1 MTLGALKQPM
11 PLFEPIVHFYQQQR
25 QAFTKRFLVRR
36 RTPTILQMEAVE
48 CGAAALAMMLAYFGK
63 RVPLAELRVAC
74 GVSRDGSKAP
84 NLLKAARNYQLQA
97 KGLKVGIKALK
108 QLECPY
114 IVYWNFN
121 HFLVV
126 EGFGKKKVFLNDPAM
141 GPRSVSHEE
150 FNESFT
156 GIVLTFVPADSFQK
170 GGVKPNVI
178 RALWQRL
185 QGSIGPLLFGLFVG
199 FLLVVVGLITASFS
213 KVFIDEILVHG
224 QTEYLPGLIAAM
236 FITAGITGLLTRLQ
250 LQNLR
255 RMKVK
260 LSMVMSGQFIHH
272 LLHLPVGFYAQR
284 FSGEISSRIQLNDR
298 LASMLSGQIAT
309 TLIAAVMV
317 LLYGIAMWWYE
328 PELTKIGFGF
338 VILNLVVLQWV
349 GRLRSDNNTRMMQ
362 EQGKVSGTAISGLQ
376 SIETLKASG
385 LESDFFTRWAGYY
398 AKSLNAQQEIDT
410 MNQWLGVLPALLST
424 ICSMLL
430 LVLGGLRVMQGGDDG
445 TFTIGKLIAFQSLM
459 QQFMQPVG
467 ELMQLNQDIQELD
480 GTMARLDD
488 VLRNPIDPSLQLAQA
503 SLPMNTPKLQGY
515 LELKNIT
522 FGYNRAAPP
531 LIENF
536 SLSLNPGQRV
546 ALVGGSGSGK
556 STIGNLVS
564 GLYEAWSGDICFD
577 GTPRPQIP
585 RQVLVN
591 SVAMIQQDVLLMS
604 GTVRDNLTLWDT
616 TIDDHQLIRACQDA
630 AIHDVILAMTGG
642 YNADLLEGAS
652 NLSGGQRQRLE
663 IARAFVSNPSVLVL
677 DEATSA
683 LDSETEKIIDYNLR
697 LRGCT
702 CLIVAHRLSTIRDC
716 DEIIVLDRGQVVQ
729 RGTHDQLRQ
738 VEGHYLEL
746 IRSEGDALE
755 EA

>member
-1 MTLGALKQPM
+1 MTSSISLKRPSLSIA
-11 PLFEPIVHFYQQQR
+11 PLLPRIQHKYQ
-25 QAFTKRFLVRR
+25 TLVKRIWRRR

-48 CGAAALAMMLAYFGK
+48 CGAASLAMMLAYFGK

-84 NLLKAARNYQLQA
+84 NLLKAARSYRLQA
-97 KGLKVGIKALK
+97 KGLKVGISAVR
-108 QLECPY
+108 QIECPY
-114 IVYWNFN
+114 MVYWNFN

-126 EGFGKKKVFLNDPAM
+126 EGFTKEKVFLNDPAM
-141 GPRSVSHEE
+141 GPRSVSREE

-156 GIVLTFVPADSFQK
+156 GIVLTFAPAEDFQK
-170 GGVKPNVI
+170 GGVKPSVF

-185 QGSIGPLLFGLFVG
+185 NGSIVPLAFGLFIG
-199 FLLVVVGLITASFS
+199 LLLVIVGLATSRFAAF
-213 KVFIDEILVHG
+213 FIDQILVG
-224 QTEYLPGLIAAM
+224 KQLEWLPALIAAM

-255 RMKVK
+255 RMRVK
-260 LSMVMSGQFIHH
+260 LAIVMSGQFIQH
-272 LLHLPVGFYAQR
+272 LLYLPVGFYAQR
-284 FSGEISSRIQLNDR
+284 FSGEISSRIKLNDQ
-298 LASMLSGQIAT
+298 LASLLSGQLAT
-309 TLIAAVMV
+309 TLISVVMV
-317 LLYGIAMWWYE
+317 LLYGLAMWFSDA
-328 PELTKIGFGF
+328 ELTKLSVFF
-338 VILNLVVLQWV
+338 VVINIVVLQLIS
-349 GRLRSDNNTRMMQ
+349 RMRSDNNTRMMQ
-362 EQGKVSGTAISGLQ
+362 EQGKVSGTAIAGLQ

-398 AKSLNAQQEIDT
+398 AKSLNAQQEIDSL
-410 MNQWLGVLPALLST
+410 NQWLGAIPMLLSAISSTALL
-424 ICSMLL
+424 
-430 LVLGGLRVMQGGDDG
+430 VVGGLRVIEGDG
-445 TFTIGKLIAFQSLM
+445 SMTIGNLIAFQSLT
-459 QQFMQPVG
+459 QQFMQPMG
-467 ELMQLNQDIQELD
+467 ELMQAGQDLQELE

-488 VLRNPIDPSLQLAQA
+488 VLRNPIDPSSQSIATTTA
-503 SLPMNTPKLQGY
+503 TRKLQGH
-515 LELKNIT
+515 LELKNLT

-536 SLSLNPGQRV
+536 NLSLKPGQRV

-564 GLYEAWSGDICFD
+564 GLYQAWSGEICFD
-577 GTPRPQIP
+577 GTERSQIP
-585 RQVLVN
+585 RPVLVN
-591 SVAMIQQDVLLMS
+591 SIAMIQQDILLIS

-616 TIDDHQLIRACQDA
+616 TIGDEELVRACQDA

-663 IARAFVSNPSVLVL
+663 IARAFVNNPSILIL

-716 DEIIVLDRGQVVQ
+716 DEIIVLDQGKVVQ
-729 RGTHDQLRQ
+729 RGTHEQLRQ
-738 VEGHYLEL
+738 VEGHYLDL

>member
-1 MTLGALKQPM
+1 MLSPSLFPTLAPLATLTQFCQQKYQTLLKR
-11 PLFEPIVHFYQQQR
+11 LR
-25 QAFTKRFLVRR
+25 VRR

-48 CGAAALAMMLAYFGK
+48 CGAASLAMILAYFGR

-97 KGLKVGIKALK
+97 KGLKVQLNALQK
-108 QLECPY
+108 LEPPY

-126 EGFGKKKVFLNDPAM
+126 EGFYQKKVFLNDPAM
-141 GPRSVSHEE
+141 GPRTVSLEE

-156 GIVLTFVPADSFQK
+156 GVVLTFAPSDSFQK
-170 GGVKPNVI
+170 GGVKPNI
-178 RALWQRL
+178 FRALWQRL
-185 QGSIGPLLFGLFVG
+185 KGSIAPLMFGLLIG
-199 FLLVVVGLITASFS
+199 LLLVVVGLVTSSFS
-213 KVFIDEILVHG
+213 QIFIDQILVN
-224 QTEYLPGLIAAM
+224 QRSEWLPSLLLVM
-236 FITAGITGLLTRLQ
+236 FITAGVTGLLTRLQ

-260 LSMVMSGQFIHH
+260 LAMVMSGQFIQH
-272 LLHLPVGFYAQR
+272 LLQLPVGFYAQR

-298 LASMLSGQIAT
+298 LASLLSGQLAT
-309 TLIAAVMV
+309 TLISAVMV
-317 LLYGIAMWWYE
+317 IFYGIAMWLYDA
-328 PELTKIGFGF
+328 ELTKIGFAF
-338 VILNLVVLQWV
+338 VLINLIVLQWV
-349 GRLRSDNNTRMMQ
+349 GRLRSDNNTRLMQ
-362 EQGKVSGTAISGLQ
+362 EQGKVSGTAIAGLQ

-398 AKSLNAQQEIDT
+398 AKSLNAQQEIDSL
-410 MNQWLGVLPALLST
+410 NQWLGALPTLLSSLS
-424 ICSMLL
+424 SMLL
-430 LVLGGLRVMQGGDDG
+430 LIFGGMRVMDG
-445 TFTIGKLIAFQSLM
+445 VITIGKLIAFQSLI

-467 ELMQLNQDIQELD
+467 QLLQLSQDIQELE

-488 VLRNPIDPSLQLAQA
+488 VLNNPLDPALQAP
-503 SLPMNTPKLQGY
+503 PMANFAAPKLAGY
-515 LELKNIT
+515 LELKNVT
-522 FGYNRAAPP
+522 FGYNRASEP

-536 SLSLNPGQRV
+536 NLCLKPGQRV

-564 GLYEAWSGDICFD
+564 GLYQPWSGEICFD
-577 GTPRPQIP
+577 GQPRQQIP
-585 RQVLVN
+585 REVLVN
-591 SVAMIQQDVLLMS
+591 SIAMVQQDVLLIS
-604 GTVRDNLTLWDT
+604 GTVRDNLTLWNT
-616 TIDDHQLIRACQDA
+616 TIPDAALIRACQDA
-630 AIHDVILAMTGG
+630 AIHDVVLAMTGG
-642 YNADLLEGAS
+642 YHADLLEGAS

-663 IARAFVSNPSVLVL
+663 IARALVNNPSILIL

-702 CLIVAHRLSTIRDC
+702 CLMVAHRLSTIRDC
-716 DEIIVLDRGQVVQ
+716 DEIIVLERGKVVQ

-738 VEGHYLEL
+738 VQGHYLEL

-755 EA
+755 EE

>member
-1 MTLGALKQPM
+1 MTLSPSFPPALA
-11 PLFEPIVHFYQQQR
+11 PLARLTQVCQQKYQALCQR
-25 QAFTKRFLVRR
+25 FRVRR

-48 CGAAALAMMLAYFGK
+48 CGAASLAMILAYFGK

-97 KGLKVGIKALK
+97 KGLKVQLNALQK
-108 QLECPY
+108 LEPPY

-126 EGFGKKKVFLNDPAM
+126 EGFYRQKVFLNDPAM
-141 GPRSVSHEE
+141 GPRTVSLEE

-156 GIVLTFVPADSFQK
+156 GVVLTFTPSDAFQK
-170 GGVKPNVI
+170 GGAKPNLF

-185 QGSIGPLLFGLFVG
+185 KGSIGPLIFGLLVG
-199 FLLVVVGLITASFS
+199 LLLVVMGLVTSSFS
-213 KVFIDEILVHG
+213 QIFIDQILIN
-224 QTEYLPGLIAAM
+224 QRSEWLPLLLLAM
-236 FITAGITGLLTRLQ
+236 LITAGITGLLTRLQ

-260 LSMVMSGQFIHH
+260 LAMVMSGQFIQH
-272 LLHLPVGFYAQR
+272 LLQLPVGFYAQR

-298 LASMLSGQIAT
+298 LASLLSGQLAT
-309 TLIAAVMV
+309 TLISAVMV
-317 LLYGIAMWWYE
+317 LFYGIAMWCYDA
-328 PELTKIGFGF
+328 ELTKIAFAF
-338 VILNLVVLQWV
+338 VGVNLIVLQWV
-349 GRLRSDNNTRMMQ
+349 GRLRSDNNTRLMQ
-362 EQGKVSGTAISGLQ
+362 EQGKVSGTAIAGLQ

-398 AKSLNAQQEIDT
+398 AKSLNAQQEIDSL
-410 MNQWLGVLPALLST
+410 NQWLGALPTLLSS
-424 ICSMLL
+424 ISAMLL
-430 LVLGGLRVMQGGDDG
+430 LIFGGMRVMEGAI
-445 TFTIGKLIAFQSLM
+445 TIGKLIAFQSLV

-467 ELMQLNQDIQELD
+467 QLLQLSQDIQELE
-480 GTMARLDD
+480 GSMARLDD
-488 VLRNPIDPSLQLAQA
+488 VLNNPLDPALQAPPVSHFA
-503 SLPMNTPKLQGY
+503 VPKLEGALQ
-515 LELKNIT
+515 LKNIT
-522 FGYNRAAPP
+522 FGYNRASEP

-536 SLSLNPGQRV
+536 NLALQPGQRV

-556 STIGNLVS
+556 STIGSLVS
-564 GLYEAWSGDICFD
+564 GLYQPWSGEICFD
-577 GTPRPQIP
+577 GHPRQEIP
-585 RQVLVN
+585 REVLVN
-591 SVAMIQQDVLLMS
+591 SIAMVQQDVLLIS
-604 GTVRDNLTLWDT
+604 GTVRDNLTLWNT
-616 TIDDHQLIRACQDA
+616 TIPDEALIRACQDA
-630 AIHDVILAMTGG
+630 AIHDVVLSMPGG
-642 YNADLLEGAS
+642 YHADLLEGAS

-663 IARAFVSNPSVLVL
+663 IARALVNNPSILIL

-716 DEIIVLDRGQVVQ
+716 DEIIVLERGKVVQ

-738 VEGHYLEL
+738 QEGHYLDL
-746 IRSEGDALE
+746 IRSEGGVLE
-755 EA
+755 E

>member
-1 MTLGALKQPM
+1 MTFGTSLKLPSSPIA
-11 PLFEPIVHFYQQQR
+11 PLAKSVQHKYQ
-25 QAFTKRFLVRR
+25 TLVKRIWRRR

-48 CGAAALAMMLAYFGK
+48 CGAASLAMMLAYFGK
-63 RVPLAELRVAC
+63 RVPLAELRIAC

-84 NLLKAARNYQLQA
+84 NLLKAARSYQLQA
-97 KGLKVGIKALK
+97 KGLKVQIGALQ

-114 IVYWNFN
+114 IIYWNFN

-126 EGFGKKKVFLNDPAM
+126 EGFTKKKVFLNDPAM
-141 GPRSVSHEE
+141 GPRSVSREE
-150 FNESFT
+150 FSESFT
-156 GIVLTFVPADSFQK
+156 GIVLTFAPAEDFQK
-170 GGVKPNVI
+170 GGVKPSVF

-185 QGSIGPLLFGLFVG
+185 NGSIVPLAFGLFVG
-199 FLLVVVGLITASFS
+199 LLLVIVGLATSRFS
-213 KVFIDEILVHG
+213 AFFIDQILVG
-224 QTEYLPGLIAAM
+224 KQLEWLPALIMAM
-236 FITAGITGLLTRLQ
+236 FVTAGITGLLTRLQ

-255 RMKVK
+255 RMRVK
-260 LSMVMSGQFIHH
+260 LAMVMSGQFIQH

-284 FSGEISSRIQLNDR
+284 FSGEISSRIKLNDQ
-298 LASMLSGQIAT
+298 LASLLSGQLAT
-309 TLIAAVMV
+309 TLISAVMV
-317 LLYGIAMWWYE
+317 LLYGLAMWFSDA
-328 PELTKIGFGF
+328 ELTKLSIFF
-338 VILNLVVLQWV
+338 VIINIAVLQLI

-362 EQGKVSGTAISGLQ
+362 EQGKVSGTAIAGLQ

-398 AKSLNAQQEIDT
+398 AKSLNAQQEIDSL
-410 MNQWLGVLPALLST
+410 NQWLGAIPTLLST
-424 ICSMLL
+424 VSSMAL
-430 LVLGGLRVMQGGDDG
+430 LVVGGLRVIDG
-445 TFTIGKLIAFQSLM
+445 SGSMTIGNLIAFQSLT
-459 QQFMQPVG
+459 QQFMQPMG
-467 ELMQLNQDIQELD
+467 ELMQAGQDLQELE

-488 VLRNPIDPSLQLAQA
+488 VLRNPVDPSLQSA
-503 SLPMNTPKLQGY
+503 SSASNAAPKLQGH
-515 LELKNIT
+515 LELKNLT

-536 SLSLNPGQRV
+536 NLALKPGQRV

-564 GLYEAWSGDICFD
+564 GLYQAWSGEIYFD
-577 GTPRPQIP
+577 GTDRSQIP

-591 SVAMIQQDVLLMS
+591 SIAMIQQDVLLIS

-616 TIDDHQLIRACQDA
+616 TIGDEELIRACQDA
-630 AIHDVILAMTGG
+630 AIHDVILAMPGG

-663 IARAFVSNPSVLVL
+663 IARAFVNNPSILIL

-716 DEIIVLDRGQVVQ
+716 DEIIVLDRGNVVQ

-738 VEGHYLEL
+738 VEGHYLDL

>member
-1 MTLGALKQPM
+1 MTLSPSLFPTLAPLATLTQVCQQKYQTLLKR
-11 PLFEPIVHFYQQQR
+11 LR
-25 QAFTKRFLVRR
+25 VRR

-48 CGAAALAMMLAYFGK
+48 CGAASLAMILAYFGR

-97 KGLKVGIKALK
+97 KGLKVQLNALQK
-108 QLECPY
+108 LEPPY

-126 EGFGKKKVFLNDPAM
+126 EGFYQKKVFLNDPAM
-141 GPRSVSHEE
+141 GPRTVSLEE

-156 GIVLTFVPADSFQK
+156 GVVLTFAPSDSFQK
-170 GGVKPNVI
+170 GGVKPNI
-178 RALWQRL
+178 FRALWQRL
-185 QGSIGPLLFGLFVG
+185 KGSIAPLMFGLLVG
-199 FLLVVVGLITASFS
+199 LLLVVVGLVTSSFS
-213 KVFIDEILVHG
+213 QIFIDQILVN
-224 QTEYLPGLIAAM
+224 QRSEWLPSLLLVM
-236 FITAGITGLLTRLQ
+236 FITAGVTGLLTRLQ

-260 LSMVMSGQFIHH
+260 LAMVMSGQFIQH
-272 LLHLPVGFYAQR
+272 LLQLPVGFYAQR

-298 LASMLSGQIAT
+298 LASLLSGQLAT
-309 TLIAAVMV
+309 TLISAVMV
-317 LLYGIAMWWYE
+317 IFYGVAMWLYDT
-328 PELTKIGFGF
+328 ELTKIGLAF
-338 VILNLVVLQWV
+338 VLINLIVLQWV
-349 GRLRSDNNTRMMQ
+349 GRLRSDNNTRLMQ
-362 EQGKVSGTAISGLQ
+362 EQGKVSGTAIAGLQ

-398 AKSLNAQQEIDT
+398 AKSLNAQQEIDSL
-410 MNQWLGVLPALLST
+410 NQWLGALPTLLSSLS
-424 ICSMLL
+424 SMLL
-430 LVLGGLRVMQGGDDG
+430 LIFGGMRVMDG
-445 TFTIGKLIAFQSLM
+445 VITIGKLIAFQSLI

-467 ELMQLNQDIQELD
+467 QLLQLSQDIQELE

-488 VLRNPIDPSLQLAQA
+488 VLNNPLDPALQAP
-503 SLPMNTPKLQGY
+503 PMANFAAPKLAGY
-515 LELKNIT
+515 LELKNVT
-522 FGYNRAAPP
+522 FGYNRASEP

-536 SLSLNPGQRV
+536 NLCLKPGQRV

-564 GLYEAWSGDICFD
+564 GLYQPWSGEICFD
-577 GTPRPQIP
+577 GQPRQQIP
-585 RQVLVN
+585 REVLVN
-591 SVAMIQQDVLLMS
+591 SIAMVQQDVLLIS
-604 GTVRDNLTLWDT
+604 GTVRDNLTLWNT
-616 TIDDHQLIRACQDA
+616 TIPDAALIRACQDA
-630 AIHDVILAMTGG
+630 AIHDVVLAMTGG
-642 YNADLLEGAS
+642 YHADLLEGAS

-663 IARAFVSNPSVLVL
+663 IARALVNNPSILIL

-702 CLIVAHRLSTIRDC
+702 CLMVAHRLSTIRDC
-716 DEIIVLDRGQVVQ
+716 DEIIVLERGKVVQ

-738 VEGHYLEL
+738 VQGHYLEL

-755 EA
+755 EE

>member
-1 MTLGALKQPM
+1 MMLSPSLFPTLAPLATLTQFCQQKYQTLLKR
-11 PLFEPIVHFYQQQR
+11 LR
-25 QAFTKRFLVRR
+25 VRR

-48 CGAAALAMMLAYFGK
+48 CGAASLAMILAYFGR

-97 KGLKVGIKALK
+97 KGLKVQLNALQK
-108 QLECPY
+108 LEPPY

-126 EGFGKKKVFLNDPAM
+126 EGFYQKKVFLNDPAM
-141 GPRSVSHEE
+141 GPRTVSLEE

-156 GIVLTFVPADSFQK
+156 GVVLTFAPSDSFQK
-170 GGVKPNVI
+170 GGVKPNI
-178 RALWQRL
+178 FRALWQRL
-185 QGSIGPLLFGLFVG
+185 KGSIAPLMFGLLIG
-199 FLLVVVGLITASFS
+199 LLLVVVGLVTSSFS
-213 KVFIDEILVHG
+213 QIFIDQILVN
-224 QTEYLPGLIAAM
+224 QRSEWLPSLLLVM
-236 FITAGITGLLTRLQ
+236 FITAGVTGLLTRLQ

-260 LSMVMSGQFIHH
+260 LAMVMSGQFIQH
-272 LLHLPVGFYAQR
+272 LLQLPVGFYAQR

-298 LASMLSGQIAT
+298 LASLLSGQLAT
-309 TLIAAVMV
+309 TLISAVMV
-317 LLYGIAMWWYE
+317 IFYGIAMWLYDA
-328 PELTKIGFGF
+328 ELTKIGFAF
-338 VILNLVVLQWV
+338 VLINLIVLQWV
-349 GRLRSDNNTRMMQ
+349 GRLRSDNNTRLMQ
-362 EQGKVSGTAISGLQ
+362 EQGKVSGTAIAGLQ

-398 AKSLNAQQEIDT
+398 AKSLNAQQEIDSL
-410 MNQWLGVLPALLST
+410 NQWLGALPTLLSSLS
-424 ICSMLL
+424 SMLL
-430 LVLGGLRVMQGGDDG
+430 LIFGGMRVMDG
-445 TFTIGKLIAFQSLM
+445 VITIGKLIAFQSLI

-467 ELMQLNQDIQELD
+467 QLLQLSQDIQELE

-488 VLRNPIDPSLQLAQA
+488 VLNNPLDPALQAP
-503 SLPMNTPKLQGY
+503 PMANFAAPKLAGY
-515 LELKNIT
+515 LELKNVT
-522 FGYNRAAPP
+522 FGYNRASEP

-536 SLSLNPGQRV
+536 NLCLKPGQRV

-564 GLYEAWSGDICFD
+564 GLYQPWSGEICFD
-577 GTPRPQIP
+577 GQPRQQIP
-585 RQVLVN
+585 REVLVN
-591 SVAMIQQDVLLMS
+591 SIAMVQQDVLLIS
-604 GTVRDNLTLWDT
+604 GTVRDNLTLWNT
-616 TIDDHQLIRACQDA
+616 TIPDAALIRACQDA
-630 AIHDVILAMTGG
+630 AIHDVVLAMTGG
-642 YNADLLEGAS
+642 YHADLLEGAS

-663 IARAFVSNPSVLVL
+663 IARALVNNPSILIL

-702 CLIVAHRLSTIRDC
+702 CLMVAHRLSTIRDC
-716 DEIIVLDRGQVVQ
+716 DEIIVLERGKVVQ

-738 VEGHYLEL
+738 VQGHYLEL

-755 EA
+755 EE

>member
-1 MTLGALKQPM
+1 MTFGTSLKLPSSPIA
-11 PLFEPIVHFYQQQR
+11 PLAKSVQHKYQ
-25 QAFTKRFLVRR
+25 TLVKRIWRRR

-48 CGAAALAMMLAYFGK
+48 CGAASLAMMLAYFGK

-84 NLLKAARNYQLQA
+84 NLLKAARSYQLQA
-97 KGLKVGIKALK
+97 KGLKVGISALQ

-114 IVYWNFN
+114 IIYWNFN

-126 EGFGKKKVFLNDPAM
+126 EGFTKKKVFLNDPAM
-141 GPRSVSHEE
+141 GPRSVSREE

-156 GIVLTFVPADSFQK
+156 GIVLTFAPAEDFQK
-170 GGVKPNVI
+170 GGAKSNVFS
-178 RALWQRL
+178 ALWQRL
-185 QGSIGPLLFGLFVG
+185 NGSIVPLAFGLFVG
-199 FLLVVVGLITASFS
+199 LLLVIVGLATSRFAAF
-213 KVFIDEILVHG
+213 FIDQILVG
-224 QTEYLPGLIAAM
+224 KQLEWMPALIVAM
-236 FITAGITGLLTRLQ
+236 FVTAGITGLLTRLQ

-255 RMKVK
+255 RMRVK
-260 LSMVMSGQFIHH
+260 LAMVMSGQFIQH
-272 LLHLPVGFYAQR
+272 LLYLPVGFYAQR

-298 LASMLSGQIAT
+298 LASLLSGQLAT
-309 TLIAAVMV
+309 TLISIVMV
-317 LLYGIAMWWYE
+317 SLYGIAMWFSDA
-328 PELTKIGFGF
+328 ELTKLSIFF
-338 VILNLVVLQWV
+338 VVVNIVVLQWI

-362 EQGKVSGTAISGLQ
+362 EQGKVSGTAIAGLQ

-398 AKSLNAQQEIDT
+398 AKSLNAQQEIDSL
-410 MNQWLGVLPALLST
+410 NQWLGAIPMLLAAVSSMALL
-424 ICSMLL
+424 
-430 LVLGGLRVMQGGDDG
+430 VVGGLRVIEGDG
-445 TFTIGKLIAFQSLM
+445 SMTIGNLIAFQSLT
-459 QQFMQPVG
+459 QQFMQPMG
-467 ELMQLNQDIQELD
+467 QLMQVGQDLQELE

-488 VLRNPIDPSLQLAQA
+488 VLRNPIDPSLQPISAA
-503 SLPMNTPKLQGY
+503 STAASKLQGH
-515 LELKNIT
+515 LELKNLT

-536 SLSLNPGQRV
+536 NLSLKPGQRV
-546 ALVGGSGSGK
+546 
-556 STIGNLVS
+556 
-564 GLYEAWSGDICFD
+564 EAWSGEICFD
-577 GTPRPQIP
+577 GTDRSQIP
-585 RQVLVN
+585 RPVLVN
-591 SVAMIQQDVLLMS
+591 SVAMIQQDVLLIS

-616 TIDDHQLIRACQDA
+616 TIDDEELVRACQDA
-630 AIHDVILAMTGG
+630 AIHDVILAMPGG

-663 IARAFVSNPSVLVL
+663 IARAFVNNPSILIL

-716 DEIIVLDRGQVVQ
+716 DEIIVLDRGKVVQ
-729 RGTHDQLRQ
+729 RGTHEQLRQ
-738 VEGHYLEL
+738 VAGHYLDL